1 MIIRRMMPMCYNALY
16 YIALE
21 EEVMLNELL
30 DNGSCVITDII

>member
-1 MIIRRMMPMCYNALY
+1 MCYNALY

-30 DNGSCVITDII
+30 DNGSGVITDTV

>member
-1 MIIRRMMPMCYNALY
+1 MCYNALY

-30 DNGSCVITDII
+30 GNGSGVITDTV